1 MLTNG
6 LLKTDVWILTREFWK
21 MKVKIIFN
29 QILNQNHFNQ
39 IYEESKEMLLKL
51 EMHSEALFFSHLH
64 PIISLE

>member
-21 MKVKIIFN
+21 MKVEIIFN

-51 EMHSEALFFSHLH
+51 EMHSEAFFFFHLH
-64 PIISLE
+64 AIISLE